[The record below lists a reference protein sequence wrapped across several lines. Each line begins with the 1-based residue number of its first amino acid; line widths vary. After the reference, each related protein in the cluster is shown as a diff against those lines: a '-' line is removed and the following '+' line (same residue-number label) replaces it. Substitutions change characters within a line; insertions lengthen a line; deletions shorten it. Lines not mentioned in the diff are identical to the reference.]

1 VFQPH
6 LFSRTRELAAG
17 FGAALAAADEV
28 VVVPIYAAR
37 ERAEDFPGVDGRIVA
52 VAAADAWPGR
62 RPVAWIP
69 SLSSAAGFLRPR
81 LRDGDLCLVMGA
93 GDVDT
98 LARALVDP

>member
-6 LFSRTRELAAG
+6 LFSRTRELADG

-28 VVVPIYAAR
+28 VVVPIYPAR
-37 ERAEDFPGVDGRIVA
+37 ERAEEFPEVDGRIVA

-69 SLSSAAGFLRPR
+69 SLRAAAAFLRPR

-98 LARALVDP
+98 LAHALVDP